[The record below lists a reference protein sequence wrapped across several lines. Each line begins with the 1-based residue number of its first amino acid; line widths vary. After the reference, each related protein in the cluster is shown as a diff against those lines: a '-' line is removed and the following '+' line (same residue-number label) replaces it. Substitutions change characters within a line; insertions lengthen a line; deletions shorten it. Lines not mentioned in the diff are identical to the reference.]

1 MSEAQEQLKKFALCA
16 CAALSLSAQAEDY
29 PARPVKIVAPNPP
42 GGGFDLVARVVAQ
55 QLSQQVGQQFI
66 VENRTGAG
74 TLIGTEAVAKAPAD
88 GYTLLVGSFSNIAAN
103 AGLYRVLPYDP
114 LADFVPLGMVVSYS
128 YALVSRRDLPQ
139 NSLREIVEFARA
151 NPGKLTYGS
160 GGVGTGQHVAAAVLA
175 QLTGVQMVHVPYRG
189 AQAAY
194 QDLLSGRV
202 DLIFDNAGTA
212 KAYVDDGRVKA
223 FAVSSAQRF
232 AGLPQLPT
240 VNETGVARM
249 ELEAWF
255 GIFARSGTAAPVLE
269 RLRAEMAK
277 ATQSPELLA
286 RFEKGGGRVL
296 RMSDAEAEAFVKSQ
310 VAIWSRLIRDA
321 GITAE

>member
-1 MSEAQEQLKKFALCA
+1 LNKFALCA

-29 PARPVKIVAPNPP
+29 LARPVKIVAPNPP

-139 NSLREIVEFARA
+139 GSLRELLDFARA
-151 NPGKLTYGS
+151 NPGRLTYGS

-202 DLIFDNAGTA
+202 DLMFDNAGTA
-212 KAYVDDGRVKA
+212 KPYVDDGRVKA
-223 FAVSSAQRF
+223 FAVSSARRF
-232 AGLPQLPT
+232 AGLPGLPT
-240 VNETGVARM
+240 VNETGLARM

-277 ATQSPELLA
+277 ATQSPELVA
-286 RFEKGGGRVL
+286 RFEKGGGRIL
-296 RMSDAEAEAFVKSQ
+296 RMSDAEAAAFVKSQ
-310 VAIWSRLIRDA
+310 VATWSKLIRDA
-321 GITAE
+321 GITAD